1 MISDT
6 LMSSTRQKIFKIIL
20 RFLNQGSI
28 AIIIPCWYVRSAKRA
43 ERGDSAMTAT
53 TAANYL
59 LYIMNDAVDD
69 LTNIKINKLLYLS
82 QGYYLI
88 KVREATL

>member
-1 MISDT
+1 
-6 LMSSTRQKIFKIIL
+6 
-20 RFLNQGSI
+20 
-28 AIIIPCWYVRSAKRA
+28 
-43 ERGDSAMTAT
+43 MTAT